1 MERQISLRLIV
12 IFCVLAFTLLFS
24 AIAVSFDSKNSESYS
39 SFVSTSNIDIDGNNQ
54 FDALTDGLLILRSMF
69 ELSGDPLITGV
80 VANDAV
86 YTDADDIEGRIASLG
101 NKLDIDD
108 DGNVDALTDG
118 LLVLR
123 YLFELREGALTVG
136 VVSPDA
142 KRTEA
147 SDIEAY
153 LDQLT
158 TLFIPTPETEPPVIS
173 DLSLSSTSID
183 FSNLSIGEQVSLT
196 VSARITDESG
206 IVDNNNDR
214 VLLYPLT
221 TSGGAKNWQILNP
234 IESYRTSG
242 DTQNGVYEF
251 VINLTLGDH
260 PAGDYEI
267 SVHEIRDP
275 WGNISAGGPKANLT
289 IINSREETEPPVISD
304 LSLSSTS
311 IDFSNLSIGEQ
322 VSLTVSARITD
333 ESGIVDNNNDRVL
346 LYPLTTSGGAK
357 NWQIL
362 NPIESYRTSGDTQNG
377 VYEFV
382 INLTLGDHP
391 AGDYEISVHEIRDP
405 WGNISAGGPK
415 ANLTII
421 NSRGESVPP
430 VISDFDIISQNVV
443 QNILTFNS
451 ATETQAI
458 TLQWRLQDD
467 SGVSGLPTSE
477 EYPRV
482 LLQRSDGGSGGSKNW
497 RINDYDAI
505 RASGDAFD
513 GVYEMTVDLN
523 AEDHPVGTYSLT
535 LKEIQ
540 DILGNIGSMNNEDSY
555 QISIQK

>member
-24 AIAVSFDSKNSESYS
+24 AIAVSLDSKNSESYS
-39 SFVSTSNIDIDGNNQ
+39 SFVSTSNIDVDGNNQ

-196 VSARITDESG
+196 VSARISDESG

-221 TSGGAKNWQILNP
+221 ISGGAKNWQILNP

-242 DTQNGVYEF
+242 DSQNGVYEF

-289 IINSREETEPPVISD
+289 IINSRE
-304 LSLSSTS
+304 
-311 IDFSNLSIGEQ
+311 
-322 VSLTVSARITD
+322 
-333 ESGIVDNNNDRVL
+333 
-346 LYPLTTSGGAK
+346 
-357 NWQIL
+357 
-362 NPIESYRTSGDTQNG
+362 
-377 VYEFV
+377 
-382 INLTLGDHP
+382 
-391 AGDYEISVHEIRDP
+391 
-405 WGNISAGGPK
+405 
-415 ANLTII
+415 
-421 NSRGESVPP
+421 ESVPP